1 MNYNKSA
8 LAEARRFPRAPLW
21 GNWSSSASG
30 GPGPLCMPAG
40 MLPQLPPVPCRTERR
55 HGAKQSEEESLM
67 VTFFVCLVLLI
78 VGFFTYS
85 KLVEK
90 IFRIEDSESMSL

>member
-1 MNYNKSA
+1 
-8 LAEARRFPRAPLW
+8 
-21 GNWSSSASG
+21 
-30 GPGPLCMPAG
+30 MPAG

-85 KLVEK
+85 KLV
-90 IFRIEDSESMSL
+90 